1 MAARMTLE
9 DLDRLKEIL
18 GPSKPMIGN
27 DDDPVVV
34 VNATQWLVL
43 ATDIG
48 KITRQRDRLLSFVR
62 DDLCDLAEALPHV
75 PAPSAHPLEVRRLV
89 LIAECEGRADG

>member
-1 MAARMTLE
+1 MADRMTLE

-48 KITRQRDRLLSFVR
+48 KITYQRDELLKALKHIADTGQVR
-62 DDLCDLAEALPHV
+62 DAYHVRDLFK
-75 PAPSAHPLEVRRLV
+75 
-89 LIAECEGRADG
+89 LIAECEK